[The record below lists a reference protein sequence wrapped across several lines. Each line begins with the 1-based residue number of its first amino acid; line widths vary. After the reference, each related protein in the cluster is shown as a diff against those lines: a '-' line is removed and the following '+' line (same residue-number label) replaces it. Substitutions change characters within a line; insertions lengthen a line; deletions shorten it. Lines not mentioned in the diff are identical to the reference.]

1 MSIRGKALIVLGVI
15 LFLLMGT
22 MIPFGVFQYRTI
34 RDQSIDDTVK
44 EFTSLLQDA
53 IRAKEDV
60 WLTNALQIAENPLIK
75 EAIVSEDRE
84 SAFAMLQ
91 QYGDIFRESTNFANV
106 QVHLIDASRRSF
118 VKSWDFESYGEDLS
132 YSTAYRHALEKGE
145 GLVTMEQAPKGLRLK
160 GLFPVIVDGET
171 VGLVN
176 FEGGLNSIKRDF
188 EERGLHFLY
197 FLDDAYL
204 DIATGL
210 GEAPKVG
217 RYLLSQ
223 SDFDETYLSYVEE
236 RFGEEWSDSG
246 ADPNGTGA
254 DVHDAATS
262 REASGEASYI
272 LDDRYLTVLHPVTR
286 HDGEKLGVFIVAE
299 ATEQVMLVV
308 NKNRT
313 LLVTIFSVVLA
324 TFAVLTAI
332 LFVFVGVGI
341 VRPLRRVVGFA
352 QDLADGDLTQTIDA
366 DRKDEIGEV
375 AKAVRN
381 MGDRLRDVVAN
392 IRLATES
399 VDSGTGNVSASA
411 QMLSEGSSEQAAS
424 VEETSASMEEISSQ
438 VRSNAENAA
447 QTEKISGAVAQ
458 EAEETSAAV
467 GAAVEAMRAIA
478 EKISVIDEIAQRT
491 NMLSLNAAIEA
502 ARAGEAGKGF
512 AVVASEVR
520 KLAERSRD
528 AAAEITELA
537 RTAGETVEVGGE
549 KIKSLVPSV
558 RQTAELV
565 QEITATS
572 REQSTGAEEVTK
584 TLQQLDQ
591 VVQSNAAAAEELA
604 STAEELTTQTRTLD
618 DTVSFFHTDQTGS
631 AEVEGV
637 NFATIRFKH
646 LQWKSRLRGYI
657 TGDRMIDRSEAVS
670 DRECALGEWYFGPG
684 LERFGDLPA
693 MKRIEEPHRQLHLL
707 VREIMDLT
715 DAGDRAGAFRKLDE
729 LGPLSE
735 EIVELLHEVEGA
747 LRGR

>member
-1 MSIRGKALIVLGVI
+1 MGIRGKALVVLTVV
-15 LFLLMGT
+15 LVLLMGT
-22 MIPFGVFQYRTI
+22 MIPFGVFQYRAI
-34 RDQSIDDTVK
+34 RSQSIENTVT
-44 EFTSLLQDA
+44 EFVSLLDDA
-53 IRAKEDV
+53 MRAKEDV

-75 EAIVSEDRE
+75 EAVASGDRE
-84 SAFAMLQ
+84 IAFEILQ
-91 QYGDIFRESTNFANV
+91 RYGEIFREHTNFNNV
-106 QVHLIDASRRSF
+106 QVHLIDASQRSF
-118 VKSWDFESYGEDLS
+118 VKSWNFASYGESLS
-132 YSTAYRHALEKGE
+132 HSSAYRHVLERGE
-145 GLVTMEQAPKGLRLK
+145 GLVTMEPSPKGLRLK
-160 GLFPVIVDGET
+160 GLFPVT
-171 VGLVN
+171 VEGRTIGLVN
-176 FEGGLNSIKRDF
+176 FEGGLNSIKRNF
-188 EERGLHFLY
+188 EERELFFLY
-197 FLDDAYL
+197 FLDEEFL
-204 DIATGL
+204 DIAT
-210 GEAPKVG
+210 EITDAPRVG
-217 RYLLSQ
+217 SLVLSQ
-223 SDFDETYLSYVEE
+223 SDFDEEYLAYAEE
-236 RFGEEWSDSG
+236 RFGEETGSG
-246 ADPNGTGA
+246 YT
-254 DVHDAATS
+254 
-262 REASGEASYI
+262 
-272 LDDRYLTVLHPVTR
+272 LDDRYLTVIRPVLR
-286 HDGEKLGVFIVAE
+286 FDGAEQGVFLLAE
-299 ATEQVMLVV
+299 TTEQVMRVV
-308 NKNRT
+308 NRNRT
-313 LLVTIFSVVLA
+313 LLITIFSVVVV
-324 TFAVLTAI
+324 TFVVLTAI

-341 VRPLRRVVGFA
+341 VRPLRRVVVFA
-352 QDLADGDLTQTIDA
+352 QNLADGDLTHTIEFA
-366 DRKDEIGEV
+366 RKDEIGEV
-375 AKAVRN
+375 AKAVRG
-381 MGDRLRDVVAN
+381 MGARLRDVVAN

-399 VDSGTGNVSASA
+399 VESGTDNVSASA

-438 VRSNAENAA
+438 IRSNAENAA
-447 QTEKISGAVAQ
+447 QTEKISAAVAQ

-528 AAAEITELA
+528 AAAEITDLA
-537 RTAGETVEVGGE
+537 RTAGETVELGGE
-549 KIKSLVPSV
+549 KIRALVPSV
-558 RQTAELV
+558 QQTAELV

-584 TLQQLDQ
+584 TLQQLDE

-693 MKRIEEPHRQLHLL
+693 MQRIEEPHRQLHVL
-707 VREIMDLT
+707 VREIMDLA
-715 DAGDRAGAFRKLDE
+715 DAGDRPGAFRKLEE

-735 EIVELLHEVEGA
+735 EIVDLLSEVEEA
-747 LRGR
+747 LRRG